1 MTSRRC
7 CGSVAAIP
15 RRSWPEPV
23 AFSQSDKDSLL
34 SSIDSQRRVV
44 SGMRPSGRLHL
55 GHYHGVLK
63 NWTRLQHEYECYFC
77 IVDWHALTTDYE
89 ATGAI
94 AQHVMD
100 MAVDWLAAGV
110 SPSSATLFIQSHV
123 PEHAELHLLLSM
135 ICPLGWLERVPSYK
149 ELQQHLQHKELDTYG
164 FLGYPLLQA
173 ADILLYRAGLVPV
186 GADQLPHI
194 EFARDVARRFNHLY
208 GREADFEDKAEAAI
222 RKLGKKTAKLY
233 ASLRKS
239 YQEQG
244 DVEALG
250 TARAIIKEQQ
260 TVTLGDQ
267 ERLYGYLEGCGKLLL
282 PEPQALLGDAPRI
295 SGLDGGKMAKSNS
308 NAIFLRDSPDEIA
321 EKIRRM
327 PTDPARGHRQDPGEP
342 TRCPVW
348 QMHLTHSD
356 EAVRQWAEQGC
367 RSAGIGCLECKA
379 PLIDAIRAELA
390 PLQER
395 ALDYEQNPD
404 LVRSILADGAERARD
419 EARETLVE
427 VRQAMGLGYR

>member
-1 MTSRRC
+1 M
-7 CGSVAAIP
+7 
-15 RRSWPEPV
+15 
-23 AFSQSDKDSLL
+23 

-260 TVTLGDQ
+260 TITLGDQ

-308 NAIFLRDSPDEIA
+308 NAIYLRDTSNEIE

-327 PTDPARGHRQDPGEP
+327 PTDPARVHRSDPGEP

-348 QMHLTHSD
+348 QMHVTHSD

-395 ALDYEQNPD
+395 ALDYEQNTD

>member
-1 MTSRRC
+1 M
-7 CGSVAAIP
+7 
-15 RRSWPEPV
+15 
-23 AFSQSDKDSLL
+23 

-89 ATGAI
+89 ASGAI

-222 RKLGKKTAKLY
+222 RRLGKKTAKLY
-233 ASLRKS
+233 TSLRKS

-260 TVTLGDQ
+260 TITLSDQ

-282 PEPQALLGDAPRI
+282 PEPQALLSDAPKI

-308 NAIFLRDSPDEIA
+308 NAIFLRDTSEEVA
-321 EKIRRM
+321 ERIRRM

-348 QMHLTHSD
+348 QMHVTHSD

-395 ALDYEQNPD
+395 ALDYEQNTD

>member
-1 MTSRRC
+1 M
-7 CGSVAAIP
+7 
-15 RRSWPEPV
+15 
-23 AFSQSDKDSLL
+23 

-208 GREADFEDKAEAAI
+208 GREADFEDKAEAAM

-260 TVTLGDQ
+260 TITLGDQ

-308 NAIFLRDSPDEIA
+308 NAIFLRDSPDDIA

>member
-1 MTSRRC
+1 M
-7 CGSVAAIP
+7 
-15 RRSWPEPV
+15 
-23 AFSQSDKDSLL
+23 
-34 SSIDSQRRVV
+34 DSQRRVV

-63 NWTRLQHEYECYFC
+63 NWVRLQHEYECFFC
-77 IVDWHALTTDYE
+77 IVDWHALITDYE
-89 ATGAI
+89 NSGEI
-94 AQHVMD
+94 AANVMN

-110 SPSSATLFIQSHV
+110 SPSSATLFVQSQV

-149 ELQQHLQHKELDTYG
+149 ELQQNLQHRDLDTYG

-186 GADQLPHI
+186 GADQLPHV

-208 GREADFEDKAEAAI
+208 GGEEDFQSKAEAAI
-222 RKLGKKTAKLY
+222 RKLGKKTSRLY
-233 ASLRKS
+233 VTLRKS

-244 DVEALG
+244 DVEALN
-250 TARAIIKEQQ
+250 TARAIVKEQQ
-260 TVTLGDQ
+260 TITIGDQ
-267 ERLYGYLEGCGKLLL
+267 ERLYGYLEGSGKLLL
-282 PEPQALLGDAPRI
+282 PEPQALLVESPKI
-295 SGLDGGKMAKSNS
+295 SGLDGGKMAKSSS
-308 NAIFLRDSPDEIA
+308 NAIYLRDTPLEIE

-327 PTDPARGHRQDPGEP
+327 PTDPARVHRTDPGEP

-348 QMHLTHSD
+348 QMHLLHSAAD
-356 EAVRQWAEQGC
+356 VCQWAEQGC

-379 PLIDAIRAELA
+379 PLVDAIKAELA

-404 LVRSILADGAERARD
+404 LVRSILAEGAEHARD

-427 VRQAMGLGYR
+427 VRQAMGLNYR